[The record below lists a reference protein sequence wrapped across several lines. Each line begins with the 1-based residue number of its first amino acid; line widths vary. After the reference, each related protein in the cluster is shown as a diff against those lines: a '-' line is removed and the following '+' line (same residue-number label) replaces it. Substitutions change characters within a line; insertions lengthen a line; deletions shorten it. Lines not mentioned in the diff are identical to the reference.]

1 MSNKKLRVL
10 VTSGPTREYIDPVR
24 FLTNG
29 SSGQMGLSIT
39 LALLEKGFEPVV
51 VSGPVSIEY
60 PSEAEVHFVETTE
73 EMLMKSLSV
82 FGSCVGAIGT
92 AAPCDYK
99 PREFSLQ
106 KISKPKTGVGL
117 SIELEQTED
126 ILATL
131 GKIKRKDQWSVG
143 FALETENGEI
153 NAMNKLKRKN
163 CNFIAL
169 NSPNS
174 INNDSIELQVFNE
187 KNGRLATLSGT
198 KLQAAKKL
206 IELIVNVHS

>member
-1 MSNKKLRVL
+1 MSDDKLRVL

-73 EMLMKSLSV
+73 EMLIKSLCV
-82 FGSCVGAIGT
+82 FGSCVGVIGA

-99 PREFSLQ
+99 PIEFSLQ

-131 GKIKRKDQWSVG
+131 GKVKRADQWSVG

-174 INNDSIELQVFNE
+174 INNDSIEIQVFNE
-187 KNGRLATLSGT
+187 KNSRLATFSGT
-198 KLQAAKKL
+198 KLQVAKKL
-206 IELIVNVHS
+206 IEVIINAH